1 VQWLLDGKPA
11 GQPSMKLS
19 GEDFERGEGDSSRD
33 TGAIQ
38 LASSGYVKHP
48 IEIAKPGKYRFT
60 LKAGA
65 QQAGGEP
72 AKFDVRLAG
81 KNAGSFSVT
90 AKNQA
95 PQWFKAEAELPA
107 GRHEIQVWFLNDFY
121 DEKTRQD
128 RNFWLHQ
135 LTLEGPVDAG
145 GGIATPAVPLLVE
158 KLGTRL
164 FRRPMLDEEKSK
176 WQSFATLAL
185 KEGLPPLEALEYVLR
200 GMLVSPSFLYR
211 TEPQPAGEIQHDI
224 ALVDEF
230 SLASRLSYFLWSAP
244 PDDRLQQLAAKGELR
259 QSLATEVKRM
269 IGDWRGWS
277 LVEDFAGQ
285 WLQLRDIDLASPN
298 ERAFPDWKGGIA
310 NSLKKESQSFVD
322 HILRENRSVIEFL
335 NADYTFLNDKLAR
348 YYGIQ
353 GVKGDKYQKVS
364 LQGTPRGGILTHG
377 SILTLTST
385 PTRTSPAK
393 RGKYLLE
400 NILGTPPPPAPGGVP
415 PLDEKKSRSS
425 NLTLRQQFA
434 EHRSNASCAGCHA
447 FLDPMGFAFENY
459 DAIGRWRD
467 QEKKLPIDASG
478 SLVRGQTFQNL
489 AELRNLL
496 VRDMGDQFVKNL
508 TENLLTYA
516 LGRGVEYSDKPTVEA
531 IMRKAKATGYRFQD
545 LILAVCESVPF
556 QKMRVSPKEAQ

>member
-1 VQWLLDGKPA
+1 
-11 GQPSMKLS
+11 
-19 GEDFERGEGDSSRD
+19 
-33 TGAIQ
+33 
-38 LASSGYVKHP
+38 
-48 IEIAKPGKYRFT
+48 
-60 LKAGA
+60 
-65 QQAGGEP
+65 
-72 AKFDVRLAG
+72 
-81 KNAGSFSVT
+81 VT

-176 WQSFATLAL
+176 WQSFAALAL

>member
-1 VQWLLDGKPA
+1 
-11 GQPSMKLS
+11 MKLS

-415 PLDEKKSRSS
+415 PLDEKKARSS